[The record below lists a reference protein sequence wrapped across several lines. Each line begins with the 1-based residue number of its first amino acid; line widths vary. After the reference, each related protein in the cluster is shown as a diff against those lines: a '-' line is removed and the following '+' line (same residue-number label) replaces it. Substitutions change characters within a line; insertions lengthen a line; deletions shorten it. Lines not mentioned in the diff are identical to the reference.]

1 MLERNQSKSK
11 AQFQPRDA
19 SENLMHAHERGCMQS
34 VLGVCDAFAW
44 GAAPRRARKGTSA
57 RRVLERAGTFRAP
70 APRAPE
76 LVSRDGGGHAVD
88 VGDNDSLRAHKH
100 ESVKCE
106 SVVYLKKSS
115 HGPRGGGVGTHA

>member
-11 AQFQPRDA
+11 AQFQPLDA

-57 RRVLERAGTFRAP
+57 TRVLESAGTLRVP
-70 APRAPE
+70 APRSPE
-76 LVSRDGGGHAVD
+76 LVSRD
-88 VGDNDSLRAHKH
+88 NDSLGYNASLRMC
-100 ESVKCE
+100 V
-106 SVVYLKKSS
+106 
-115 HGPRGGGVGTHA
+115 